1 MPSKR
6 IEHRAI
12 LASLQRS
19 QRFPLLSENVSSRK
33 EPFKNDHFL
42 NCDFSDIVDVVVVIV
57 VVVVVVV
64 IFVIVVVIVVVVN
77 TTVAA
82 AAIKTSKVTL
92 TVVTRV
98 SNETRIS
105 MRPSVSR
112 NCLLRR
118 KL

>member
-1 MPSKR
+1 M
-6 IEHRAI
+6 
-12 LASLQRS
+12 
-19 QRFPLLSENVSSRK
+19 
-33 EPFKNDHFL
+33 
-42 NCDFSDIVDVVVVIV
+42 NCDFSNIVDVVVVVVIIV
-57 VVVVVVV
+57 VVVIV

-77 TTVAA
+77 TAVAA